1 MAGVQGVRGDTGKP
15 GPQVSVS
22 LSLRPWSN
30 QVSHVP
36 SDSPTK
42 NIVHVLVWY
51 LLQGPVGK
59 VGPEGDLGHKGK
71 PGLDGEKGEPG
82 GPGEPGEQV
91 SPFSV
96 AVSLAPKASSMFRGN
111 RQYPI

>member
-1 MAGVQGVRGDTGKP
+1 MI
-15 GPQVSVS
+15 
-22 LSLRPWSN
+22 
-30 QVSHVP
+30 
-36 SDSPTK
+36 SPT
-42 NIVHVLVWY
+42 NSIIHVLVWCI
-51 LLQGPVGK
+51 LQGPVGK